1 MKRKGL
7 DSSFI
12 VMLTLVLMV
21 SLHPSQLKGGFGIL
35 SHISEDLGIGIHE
48 STGYL
53 FAGYTLGLTLG
64 QLIVGPLS
72 DRFGRLPVFIIFLNI
87 FSASSLLCA
96 LFHTPV
102 LFQFFRLIS
111 GLTISAGVVVSRS
124 IISDH
129 CSITEGSRILSKVKS
144 ISFAL
149 IAFYPFFIT
158 YCIEQLHL
166 GWRSFFVINSIFCS
180 LVSAAS
186 YHLLAKIGD
195 KTDKKALSKKNIQS
209 NIIYTLNNM
218 AYLNCVLVNIVI
230 ILCAEYNRYQNPL
243 IILDY
248 FDLSINMLNTIEGPI
263 STIFAALALLIN
275 AHLIKNDINP
285 VDIILASVVGVFIL
299 LIIQAILFLFISDKN
314 LLLTTYIL
322 GYSISIMFYVISNIN
337 TFMIATHNVTD
348 AKVGSGF
355 ITSLTV
361 SLISIASFLAS
372 LMIPFFGDYGIKAV
386 LSFYGIFVFFM
397 TAYTFSKKSL
407 FKKIVSDDS

>member
-1 MKRKGL
+1 MKQKEL
-7 DSSFI
+7 DSSFTVLI
-12 VMLTLVLMV
+12 ALVLMV
-21 SLHPSQLKGGFGIL
+21 SLIPSQLKGGFGIL
-35 SHISEDLGIGIHE
+35 SHMSEDLGIGIHE

-64 QLIVGPLS
+64 QLIVGPLA
-72 DRFGRLPVFIIFLNI
+72 DRFGRLPIFIIFLNI

-96 LFHTPV
+96 LFHMPE
-102 LFQFFRLIS
+102 LFQFFRIIS
-111 GLTISAGVVVSRS
+111 GFTISAGVIVSRS

-129 CSITEGSRILSKVKS
+129 CNITKGSKILSKVKS
-144 ISFAL
+144 ISFIL

-158 YCIEQLHL
+158 LCIERLHL

-180 LVSAAS
+180 LVSATS

-195 KTDKKALSKKNIQS
+195 NTDKKALSKKNIQN
-209 NIIYTLNNM
+209 NINNTLNNRV
-218 AYLNCVLVNIVI
+218 YLGCVLVNIVI
-230 ILCAEYNRYQNPL
+230 ILCAEYNRYQTPL

-248 FDLSINMLNTIEGPI
+248 FDLSTNILNLIEGPV
-263 STIFAALALLIN
+263 SSIFAALALFIN

-285 VDIILASVVGVFIL
+285 VDIILASVVGVFALI
-299 LIIQAILFLFISDKN
+299 IIQAILSLFISDKN
-314 LLLTTYIL
+314 LLLTIYIL

-361 SLISIASFLAS
+361 SLISISAFLAS
-372 LMIPFFGDYGIKAV
+372 LMIPFFGDYGIKV
-386 LSFYGIFVFFM
+386 VVSFYGVFVFCM
-397 TAYTFSKKSL
+397 MAYTFSKKSL